1 MNLKKLFSGVA
12 LVSLL
17 VGASVAQATDIKNF
31 PRVAGNFSEVGR
43 ASEIHCAVLALIAR
57 AGAYE
62 AGREITLPEGASI
75 SRISRGSG
83 AGIPELANTV

>member
-31 PRVAGNFSEVGR
+31 PRVAVMNFGN
-43 ASEIHCAVLALIAR
+43 
-57 AGAYE
+57 
-62 AGREITLPEGASI
+62 
-75 SRISRGSG
+75 
-83 AGIPELANTV
+83 